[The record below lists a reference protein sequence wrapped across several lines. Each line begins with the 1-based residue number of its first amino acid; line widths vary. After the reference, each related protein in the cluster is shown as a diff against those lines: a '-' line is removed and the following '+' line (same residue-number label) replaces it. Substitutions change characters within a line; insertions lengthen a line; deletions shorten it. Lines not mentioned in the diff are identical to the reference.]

1 MAGTS
6 LISAKGTQNI
16 FLGNGAGNFTVTGQQ
31 NTAAGVLALQNITS
45 GSNNTAQGYRALVS
59 NSNGNDNT
67 AVGYQALV
75 SAGSGAGNIAL
86 GSNAGVNVTT
96 GSNNIHIGNVGLA
109 ESNVIRI
116 GTNGVQTAVVIAGI
130 SGVTLS
136 PSGTAVFVNAAGQL
150 GTINSSRRFKTDIK
164 PMDDASSVL
173 LSLKPVT
180 FRYKPEIDAKG
191 IPQFG
196 LIAEEVAEICP
207 DLVIRD
213 EKGELQTVR
222 YEQVN
227 AMLLNEFLKEH
238 RRIAELKQ
246 AQESQVA
253 ALREENATLRN
264 ENAANAKRLAALEAR
279 DKEREARLTRIEM
292 SIPPAQAVSNTIAV
306 TKAGEQ

>member
-1 MAGTS
+1 MGW
-6 LISAKGTQNI
+6 
-16 FLGNGAGNFTVTGQQ
+16 
-31 NTAAGVLALQNITS
+31 
-45 GSNNTAQGYRALVS
+45 
-59 NSNGNDNT
+59 
-67 AVGYQALV
+67 QALLT
-75 SAGSGAGNIAL
+75 ATGAHNIAI
-86 GSNAGVNVTT
+86 GENAGFNLTT
-96 GSNNIHIGNVGLA
+96 GANNIDIGSIGVAG
-109 ESNVIRI
+109 ESNTIRI
-116 GTNGVQTAVVIAGI
+116 GTALNAGVGRSATFIAGI
-130 SGVTLS
+130 NGVTS
-136 PSGTAVFVNAAGQL
+136 SGGTAVFVNSSGQL
-150 GTINSSRRFKTDIK
+150 GTTTSSRRFKTNIK

-196 LIAEEVAEICP
+196 LIAEEVAEVCP

-246 AQESQVA
+246 EQESQLA

-264 ENAANAKRLAALEAR
+264 ENAANAKRLATLEAR
-279 DKEREARLTRIEM
+279 DKERDARLTRIEM
-292 SIPPAQAVSNTIAV
+292 SIPPTQPVSNTIAV
-306 TKAGEQ
+306 SETNER